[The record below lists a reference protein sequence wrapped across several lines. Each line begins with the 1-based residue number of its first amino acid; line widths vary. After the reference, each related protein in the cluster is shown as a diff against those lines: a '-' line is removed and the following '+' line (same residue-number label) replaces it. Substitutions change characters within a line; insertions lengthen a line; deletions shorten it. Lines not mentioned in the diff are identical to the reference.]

1 MKYSILLS
9 IAVASTTVVDA
20 FPTLKFWQDVV
31 PLGQQDQN
39 NQAIFVN
46 SQSNE
51 GNEGVQF
58 EIQSVDVEP
67 QEGVEKEDL
76 LQQYEESESITIN
89 DIIDESVY
97 SKLPEIDSELLQAS
111 IKESNLRK
119 RAESLFKIANYST
132 KKYGHPTRVIGSPG
146 HWATIRYIISELKK
160 LGGYYTIKTQSFNAI
175 DGHIEDYS
183 LLIDGVQPKSLKP
196 LALTP
201 PTTDKRPVHGNLVL
215 VESNGCSLHD
225 YPHLTKDN
233 IVLIKRG
240 ECSFGDKS
248 RNAGKLGAKG
258 AIIYDSQGA
267 VAGTLGTPNGE
278 EVATVAVD
286 EKDVDEYIKKLKVNP
301 NHKFETTLYVDS
313 YVKNISTI
321 NVVAD
326 SVFGDHDNIVSLGA
340 HSDSVGAGPGFND
353 DGSGTISLLE
363 VAQQLTKY
371 KINNAVRF
379 AWWAAEE
386 EGLLGSNYYAS
397 HLSKSDNKKLRLF
410 MDYDMMASPNYE
422 YEVYDA
428 NNKDH
433 PNGSGNLRDLYI
445 DWYTAH
451 GLNYTLVPFDGR
463 SDYVGF
469 IEQGIPAGG
478 IATGAEKL
486 KDKEAKRKFGG
497 DLGKAFDPCYHQ
509 LCDDL
514 SNPSYEAWGL
524 NTKLI
529 AHSVATFAKTF
540 DGFPKRDEG
549 KDQVQQQSIGGDA
562 LFTRRG
568 DLYVI

>member
-58 EIQSVDVEP
+58 EIQLVDVEP
-67 QEGVEKEDL
+67 QEDVEKEDL

-97 SKLPEIDSELLQAS
+97 LKLPEIDSELLQAS
-111 IKESNLRK
+111 IKELNLRK

-215 VESNGCSLHD
+215 VELNGCSLHD

-340 HSDSVGAGPGFND
+340 HSDSVGAGPGIND

-397 HLSKSDNKKLRLF
+397 HLSKLDNKKLRLF

-549 KDQVQQQSIGGDA
+549 KDQVQQQLIGGDA

>member
-1 MKYSILLS
+1 MKYSVFLS
-9 IAVASTTVVDA
+9 IAIASTVDA
-20 FPTLKFWQDVV
+20 FPTLKFWQDIV
-31 PLGQQDQN
+31 PLGQQDQT
-39 NQAIFVN
+39 NQAVLVN
-46 SQSNE
+46 SHSSK
-51 GNEGVQF
+51 GNEEPRFQ
-58 EIQSVDVEP
+58 IQSIDVG
-67 QEGVEKEDL
+67 QEEVSP
-76 LQQYEESESITIN
+76 QYEESESITID
-89 DIIDESVY
+89 DIIDESTY
-97 SKLPEIDSELLQAS
+97 LKLPEIDSELLQES
-111 IKESNLRK
+111 IDESNLKK

-160 LGGYYTIKTQSFNAI
+160 LGGYYTIKTQSFDAI
-175 DGHIEDYS
+175 DGHIESYS

-201 PTTDKRPVHGNLVL
+201 PTTDKRPAHGNLVL

-267 VAGTLGTPNGE
+267 VSGTLGTPSGE

-286 EKDVDEYIKKLKVNP
+286 EKDVDEYIKKLKTNP
-301 NHKFETTLYVDS
+301 NHKFETTLYVDA

-326 SVFGDHDNIVSLGA
+326 TVFGDHDNIVSLGA
-340 HSDSVGAGPGFND
+340 HSDSVGAGPGIND

-363 VAQQLTKY
+363 VAKQLTKY

-386 EGLLGSNYYAS
+386 EGLLGSTYYAN

-445 DWYTAH
+445 DWYTTH

-469 IEQGIPAGG
+469 IDQGIPAGG

-486 KDKEAKRKFGG
+486 KDKEAKQKFGG

-529 AHSVATFAKTF
+529 AHSVATYAKTF

-549 KDQVQQQSIGGDA
+549 KDKVQQQSIGNA